1 MKKIS
6 KIALVAVVA
15 AMTAFFGCNSEASI
29 LEQVAPVSDL
39 QAKAFPG
46 LNVVT
51 WKPNAVSNGYTLF
64 ANYGNGWVSKGQF
77 SSYQCSYEDFIS
89 IGNEW
94 ANGQEVKYMI
104 QNSGNSFLQR
114 AAYVNK
120 ELVSSEFVEVSV
132 NAVNPG
138 YKAEVMY
145 KVPAIEEGKSVP
157 DFFNFDYSNAEEIAN
172 LVEPTAT
179 IETIGLETFVKDFTA
194 APYLNYFISVRT
206 PDESDE
212 IEFAWESVDYDDW
225 NYRDFEWSKYKKET
239 VVTPFVGTNDIYVK
253 IEDGR
258 NYYTPKI
265 IKIGS
270 VEVEQETKYNK
281 ASDFNV
287 EYIADDETV
296 EFTWKPVTNIDG
308 SVTEGVNYSIYYKVD
323 GSDRK
328 MFKKVPVTPV
338 YDDFDCLFVASAAYA
353 DDMKGKLFY
362 LYASKD
368 NKKISENIASDT
380 WSAKEITAPWNK
392 DVSFEVVAAHVDANK
407 EPYLP
412 KTIKLVFEPYKF
424 NDKYTNKVT
433 YKVYEKVVQKSP
445 ADKIENA
452 DDIDWTL
459 TDITADY
466 DNVTKKMVTSS
477 ISPKGV
483 TYYLVVAFNAA
494 TNVKEGAYN
503 EVQFWSVAGPTTP
516 ANDPYGWNVAWDG
529 KECEI
534 SGGNSGAANG
544 KAFTIP
550 TFEAY
555 QIKTAVKE
563 LGKDIWASS
572 VATKATVKIVKED
585 AADDGNI
592 PYSLK
597 ITAADE
603 AGYTV
608 YIYKVE
614 EVDGEKVYSEKY
626 VITN

>member
-29 LEQVAPVSDL
+29 LEQVAPVSDF
-39 QAKAFPG
+39 QAKALPG

-64 ANYGNGWVSKGQF
+64 ANYGNGWVRKA
-77 SSYQCSYEDFIS
+77 DFENNQSCVYYDRIS
-89 IGNEW
+89 TGNEW

-104 QNSGNSFLQR
+104 QNDGAFLNR

-120 ELVSSEFVEVSV
+120 ELASSDFVEVSV

-138 YKAEVMY
+138 YKKEVMY

-194 APYLNYFISVRT
+194 TPYLDYDISVRT

-212 IEFAWESVDYDDW
+212 IEFAWEYVGDNCND
-225 NYRDFEWSKYKKET
+225 YRDFDEKDSI
-239 VVTPFVGTNDIYVK
+239 VTPFVGTNDIYVK
-253 IEDGR
+253 IKDR
-258 NYYTPKI
+258 CNYYTPKT

-270 VEVEQETKYNK
+270 VEVEQETKYNG
-281 ASDFNV
+281 ASNFGV

-323 GSDRK
+323 GSERK

-338 YDDFDCLFVASAAYA
+338 YDDFDCKFVASAAYA
-353 DDMKGKLFY
+353 DDMKDKQFY

-368 NKKISENIASDT
+368 NKKISENIASNAV
-380 WSAKEITAPWNK
+380 SAKEITAPW
-392 DVSFEVVAAHVDANK
+392 DRQVSYEVVAAQVDENK
-407 EPYLP
+407 NPVLP
-412 KTIKLVFEPYKF
+412 KTIKLVFNPYTF

-433 YKVYEKVVQKSP
+433 YKVYEKVVKKSP
-445 ADKIENA
+445 ADKFD

-494 TNVKEGAYN
+494 TNVKYDAYN
-503 EVQFWSVAGPTTP
+503 EVQFWSVEQPTTY
-516 ANDPYGWNVAWDG
+516 ASDPWNVDWDG

-555 QIKTAVKE
+555 QIETAVKK
-563 LGKDIWASS
+563 LGNNIWASS

-585 AADDGNI
+585 AEDDGNI

-597 ITAADE
+597 ITAAAE
-603 AGYTV
+603 EGYTV

-614 EVDGEKVYSEKY
+614 EVDGEKVYSK
-626 VITN
+626 ITDIYN